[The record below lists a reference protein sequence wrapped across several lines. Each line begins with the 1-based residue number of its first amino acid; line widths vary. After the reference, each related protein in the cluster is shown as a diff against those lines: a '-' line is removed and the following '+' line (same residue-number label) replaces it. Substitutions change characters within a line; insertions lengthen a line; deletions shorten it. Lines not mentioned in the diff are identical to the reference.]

1 MQNHRVVLS
10 ISALQALGSHLIAAV
25 IPFTHELK
33 TQGGD
38 LMKESVIGILK
49 YALAREREGVSFYSE
64 KLLKAA
70 VPEVKEV
77 LSNLADMEKQHVQ
90 FIMELLEKGT
100 RGDEISL
107 ETDEPADFFEQRELS
122 ELSRFSLESIAG
134 DISVVRMAYLIEK
147 DFEEFYKKAAQESQE
162 EDISSV
168 FSELAHWENGHKRA
182 LMELYDELKKE
193 YWDRQG
199 FTPLF

>member
-1 MQNHRVVLS
+1 
-10 ISALQALGSHLIAAV
+10 
-25 IPFTHELK
+25 
-33 TQGGD
+33 
-38 LMKESVIGILK
+38 MKESVIGILK

>member
-10 ISALQALGSHLIAAV
+10 ISALQALGSYSIAAV

-33 TQGGD
+33 IQGGD

-90 FIMELLEKGT
+90 FIMELLDKGT

>member
-10 ISALQALGSHLIAAV
+10 ISALQALGSYSIAAV

-33 TQGGD
+33 IQGGD

-77 LSNLADMEKQHVQ
+77 LSGLADMEKQHVQ

-107 ETDEPADFFEQRELS
+107 ETDDPADFFEQRELS

-147 DFEEFYKKAAQESQE
+147 DFEEFYKKASQESQE

-182 LMELYDELKKE
+182 LMELYDVLKKE